1 MVNFGANMNWE
12 KNGSRP
18 YISESGLK
26 NHLENQGYSAAKI
39 RKAVD
44 PSNGD
49 GLIGGLLQAN
59 MIEPFEHGWI
69 VIDETWASAM
79 MMSKHGASQ

>member
-1 MVNFGANMNWE
+1 MNWE
-12 KNGSRP
+12 KQGQRP

-59 MIEPFEHGWI
+59 MIQPFDYGWI
-69 VIDETWASAM
+69 VIDDTWASAM
-79 MMSKHGASQ
+79 MISKDGESR

>member
-1 MVNFGANMNWE
+1 MNWE
-12 KNGSRP
+12 KQGSRP

-44 PSNGD
+44 PSNCD
-49 GLIGGLLQAN
+49 GLSGGWLQAN

-69 VIDETWASAM
+69 VIDDEWASAM
-79 MMSKHGASQ
+79 MMSKRGTSQ

>member
-1 MVNFGANMNWE
+1 MNWE

-18 YISESGLK
+18 YISQSGLK
-26 NHLENQGYSAAKI
+26 NHLQNQGYSASKI

-59 MIEPFEHGWI
+59 MIKPFEHGWI
-69 VIDETWASAM
+69 IIDDTWASAM
-79 MMSKHGASQ
+79 MIRKHGELR

>member
-1 MVNFGANMNWE
+1 MNWE
-12 KNGSRP
+12 KQGQRP

-26 NHLENQGYSAAKI
+26 DHLENQGYSAAKI

-49 GLIGGLLQAN
+49 GLIGSLLQAN

-69 VIDETWASAM
+69 VIDDTWASAM
-79 MMSKHGASQ
+79 MMSKNGTSQ

>member
-1 MVNFGANMNWE
+1 MNLE
-12 KNGSRP
+12 KHGERP

-26 NHLENQGYSAAKI
+26 NHLQNQGYSAAKI

-59 MIEPFEHGWI
+59 MIEPFEHGW
-69 VIDETWASAM
+69 VVLDETWGSAM
-79 MMSKHGASQ
+79 MVRKTGALK

>member
-1 MVNFGANMNWE
+1 MNWE
-12 KNGSRP
+12 KNGVRP

-26 NHLENQGYSAAKI
+26 NYLENQGYSAAKI

-49 GLIGGLLQAN
+49 GLIGSLLQAN
-59 MIEPFEHGWI
+59 MIEPLEHGWI
-69 VIDETWASAM
+69 VIDDTWASSM
-79 MMSKHGASQ
+79 MIRKKGESQ

>member
-1 MVNFGANMNWE
+1 MNWE
-12 KNGSRP
+12 KDGARP

-26 NHLENQGYSAAKI
+26 NYLENQGYSAAKI

-49 GLIGGLLQAN
+49 GLIGALLQAN
-59 MIEPFEHGWI
+59 MIKPFEHGWI
-69 VIDETWASAM
+69 VVDDTWASSM
-79 MMSKHGASQ
+79 MIRKQGGSQ

>member
-1 MVNFGANMNWE
+1 MNWDKSGE
-12 KNGSRP
+12 RP
-18 YISESGLK
+18 YISQSGLK

-59 MIEPFEHGWI
+59 MIEPFEHGWV
-69 VIDETWASAM
+69 VIDETWSSAM
-79 MMSKHGASQ
+79 MMSKNGASR

>member
-1 MVNFGANMNWE
+1 MDWE

-26 NHLENQGYSAAKI
+26 DHLEKQGYSATKI

-44 PSNGD
+44 AANGD
-49 GLIGGLLQAN
+49 GLVGGLLQAN
-59 MIEPFEHGWI
+59 MIKPFENGWI
-69 VIDETWASAM
+69 VIDDAWASAM
-79 MMSKHGASQ
+79 MIRKNGEPQ

>member
-1 MVNFGANMNWE
+1 MNWE
-12 KNGSRP
+12 KNGARP

-59 MIEPFEHGWI
+59 MIEPFEHGWVI
-69 VIDETWASAM
+69 VDENWSSAM
-79 MMSKHGASQ
+79 LIRKDGGSQ